1 MKKIISMICCVAL
14 LGSSLAMVGCGPK
27 EDEGNATK
35 VYVQLKSG
43 GTGTQWLID
52 AGKRFSIKNAKTVY
66 EDGKEGVEIKHVP
79 VEDPSLK
86 NSLTDG
92 IAIYDLMGMPTIE
105 AEARSGKV
113 LCIDDVLTKK
123 SDVRDGEAISPLEKI
138 SEDQRSRYMYDGHY
152 YGGPTCEY
160 YPSIVYDKDL
170 FDKYGFYLADQA
182 SGVETLNSRIL
193 NKTFYF
199 LPEDGESDMK
209 TCGPDGEYGTD
220 DDGLPS
226 SIYELIALC
235 EYIDGNS
242 EDIAPFNFT
251 GQYKYYSN
259 FMLSAI
265 YTALQGYDDAMG
277 NYTFSGTTEIVTG
290 FEDVALFPGANIT
303 GLRKPI
309 TKTVTL
315 SEANG
320 YYTTWEVNKYYAEAF
335 MALCVNQ
342 GWFGPSVAGEDSQ
355 KGAIEKFVYSDTGSA
370 DKIAMH
376 IDGSYWYNE
385 AQEPDNYFEEW
396 AGSLDLLAEEV
407 ERNVRLMPLPVNY
420 SESVTEGHG
429 KPQTLLEMNYGMFVI
444 NKEVEKNPGLMRA
457 AKEFLAF
464 LYTDAELSKYTAST
478 SILRSMNYELDSEDE
493 DDISSYGQNL
503 IDLINTQGNKVVYL
517 AADNATFKANVT
529 AFYQSWENNV
539 FRGNAPSF
547 YEAYAVEDEGTVETI
562 FKAQSTS
569 KTGWAGMYKGAGSVT
584 DVDGLVSLN

>member
-1 MKKIISMICCVAL
+1 MICATAFL
-14 LGSSLAMVGCGPK
+14 ASSLAMVACGPTEESK
-27 EDEGNATK
+27 ATQI
-35 VYVQLKSG
+35 YVQLKSG

-52 AGKRFSIKNAKTVY
+52 AGKRFSIAKAGESY

-113 LCIDDVLTKK
+113 LCIDDVITTK
-123 SDVRDGEAISPLEKI
+123 SDMRDGEAISPLEKI

-152 YGGPTCEY
+152 YGGPSCEY
-160 YPSIVYDKDL
+160 YPSISYDKDL

-182 SGVETLNSRIL
+182 SGVVTLNSTIL
-193 NKTFYF
+193 QKAFYF
-199 LPEDGESDMK
+199 IPEDGEDMK
-209 TCGPDGEYGTD
+209 TCGPDGEYGTE

-242 EDIAPFNFT
+242 EEIAPFNFT
-251 GQYKYYSN
+251 GGYKYYSN

-265 YTALQGYDDAMG
+265 YTALQGYADAMN

-290 FEDVALFPGANIT
+290 FEDTALFPGANIS

-315 SEANG
+315 SEENG

-342 GWFGPSVAGEDSQ
+342 GWFGSSVAGGDSQ
-355 KGAIEKFVYSDTGSA
+355 KVAIEKFVYSGSPNS

-396 AGSLDLLAEEV
+396 ASSTGADLLAEEV

-420 SESVTEGHG
+420 SESVTVGNG

-444 NKEVEKNPGLMRA
+444 NKQVEKNSGLMRA
-457 AKEFLAF
+457 AKEFLTF

-478 SILRSMNYELDSEDE
+478 SIVRSMNYELMSEDE
-493 DDISSYGQNL
+493 GSISSYGEEL
-503 IDLINTQGNKVVYL
+503 LKLINTEGNKVVYL
-517 AADNATFKANVT
+517 AADNKTFKANT
-529 AFYQSWENNV
+529 AAFYQSWENAV
-539 FRGNAPSF
+539 FRGDAPSF
-547 YEAYAVEDEGTVETI
+547 YEAYAIESEGSVETI
-562 FKAQSTS
+562 FKAQSINKS
-569 KTGWAGMYKGAGSVT
+569 GWAGMYQGNGSVT